1 MNKILLQGSI
11 TLAQIFVINMDGYD
25 YRVKED
31 IGENIIRYI
40 YKWFGK
46 EDSDETQEAVDE
58 FRQHNEDC
66 RYECYCCGEC
76 EGHNDFPENKPSIN
90 DKYIK
95 NIQQLLWNTNSN
107 NFDKCDDTSLD
118 ELFGEL

>member
-66 RYECYCCGEC
+66 RYECYCLSA
-76 EGHNDFPENKPSIN
+76 NRR
-90 DKYIK
+90 
-95 NIQQLLWNTNSN
+95 L
-107 NFDKCDDTSLD
+107 
-118 ELFGEL
+118 